1 MEKSGE
7 TGIIKEGELAFA
19 KFLYYRKDSVG
30 IDDGLKDNITSP
42 SWHNEKDNDLK
53 SSVNVKSTGNR

>member
-42 SWHNEKDNDLK
+42 SWHNE
-53 SSVNVKSTGNR
+53 RIMI